1 MGIFNA
7 LLKWLFIS
15 PLLFL
20 SGLMDAE
27 VLELD
32 SEWISFLI
40 SIYTNNTLEVGEQEV
55 GLSLDLDLQNPCCP
69 FT

>member
-1 MGIFNA
+1 
-7 LLKWLFIS
+7 
-15 PLLFL
+15 
-20 SGLMDAE
+20 MDAE

-55 GLSLDLDLQNPCCP
+55 GLSLDLYLQNPCCP